1 MAVYFFD
8 GNGLIQMFAGGTNM
22 LGELQEEINKLNVFP
37 VPDGDTGINMYLTMK
52 AAVEGAQQVD
62 DPENIGSVAE
72 AAAKGALLGAR
83 GNSGVILSQVLNGF
97 AGALKGKSKASAQDI
112 ALGLEEGSKAAYK
125 AVANPVEGTIL
136 TVVNKTAEA
145 AREAASRSADLLRM
159 MIVSYRRSLITLRE
173 TPKMLPVL
181 KEAGVV
187 DAGGKGF
194 SVILEGI
201 LRTLKVAEEI
211 ELIQDFATR
220 QERKIMSL
228 PVTALDEEIEFKYCT
243 ELIVRNNGRIAVQA
257 LRSELE
263 PYGDCLL
270 VVGDQDVAK
279 VHIHTNHPG
288 FVLECCINYGDL
300 NDIKVDNMT
309 KQHQDLLVMEEKDLG
324 LVSISPG
331 DGLTE
336 IMYSLGVDQIVNGG
350 QTMNPSTDD
359 IIRAVENVAAREV
372 VVLPNNKNI
381 LLTANQAMKNS
392 TKKIT
397 VVPTVT
403 IPQAL
408 AVLLAANPNEGV
420 GENIGRMEK
429 ALETVKSGEVT
440 RAVRDC
446 VIGNRKIHEGD
457 YLGVSE
463 NGICSVGDNLGH
475 ILTELIHNMLGEYD
489 ELVTLYYGSD
499 LTEMDAE
506 KAVGDLRKNFADCEF
521 EFYYGG
527 QPHYHFII
535 SVE

>member
-52 AAVEGAQQVD
+52 AAVKEAQRVD
-62 DPENIGSVAE
+62 DPGNIGMVAE

-181 KEAGVV
+181 REAGVV

-211 ELIQDFATR
+211 ELIQDFASR
-220 QERKIMSL
+220 QEKKVMSL
-228 PVTALDEEIEFKYCT
+228 PVTALGDEIEFKYCT
-243 ELIVRNNGRIAVQA
+243 ELIVKNNGKIAIQA

-263 PYGDCLL
+263 PYGDCLM

-288 FVLECCINYGDL
+288 FVMECCINYGDL

-309 KQHQDLLVMEEKDLG
+309 KQHQDLLAMEVKNLG

-331 DGLTE
+331 EGLTE

-359 IIRAVENVAAREV
+359 IIRAVENVAAKEV
-372 VVLPNNKNI
+372 IVLPNNKNI
-381 LLTANQAMKNS
+381 LMTANQAMRNCSKR
-392 TKKIT
+392 IT
-397 VVPTVT
+397 VIPTVT

-408 AVLLAANPNEGV
+408 TVLLAANPNISVEDNV
-420 GENIGRMEK
+420 DRMGS
-429 ALETVKSGEVT
+429 ALETVKSGEIT

-446 VIGNRKIHEGD
+446 VIENKVIKKGD
-457 YLGVSE
+457 FLGVGE
-463 NGICSVGDNLGH
+463 NEIYSVGDNLNH
-475 ILTELIHNMLGEYD
+475 VLTELVSNMAGKDD
-489 ELVTLYYGSD
+489 ELITLYYGSD
-499 LTEMDAE
+499 LTE
-506 KAVGDLRKNFADCEF
+506 ADTERIVESLEEDFSECEF

-527 QPHYHFII
+527 QPYYHFII